1 MSSFLFHDYETFG
14 ADTKRSR
21 ASQYAS
27 IRTDKDLNEIGTPVM
42 IYTKMQEDTLPSPTA
57 CMITKIGPSEVDEK
71 GIPEVEFI
79 KIINKEMSQ
88 PKTCTLG
95 YNTIQFDDEITRNT
109 LYRNLLD
116 PYEREFKNGCTRW
129 DIIDVVRLSVALYP
143 DILKLGE
150 RNGKASYKLEDLSQE
165 NGILHE
171 SAHDAL
177 SDVRATIGIAKIIK
191 EKQSKLFDILYEKRT
206 KQKVLESVNSGLP
219 LLIASSFF
227 GIDKKY
233 ADFILP
239 IVENPNNKNEY
250 YCVKLSKSKEDINE
264 LINAGADKIKSLLFS
279 SNEVLLDQEVERPG
293 LHVLKINKCPV
304 LVDSNDLK
312 ALFPTDAERH
322 AVYSHL
328 SLDMDQI
335 IESYKFIKS
344 NKVKLKDVLLKVFA
358 PIDYPK
364 LNDPDIRIYDGFP
377 DNADKRQ
384 FGYFHTDLEK
394 GNPFKHLS
402 HSFKD
407 PRYNEMVF
415 RAIVRNYPEMLDKM
429 PEMYRDKWYEH
440 CFERLNNRIND
451 SVQYSFKEFFEEID
465 LLRTDER
472 YLDSSYQDVLDELKK
487 YGEDLQQKYKDH

>member
-1 MSSFLFHDYETFG
+1 MNSFLFHDYETFG

-27 IRTDKDLNEIGTPVM
+27 IRTDEDFNEIGEPLM

-57 CMITKIGPSEVDEK
+57 CMITKIGPSEVNEK

-79 KIINKEMSQ
+79 KIINKEMSN
-88 PKTCTLG
+88 KDTCTLG

-129 DIIDVVRLSVALYP
+129 DLIDVVRLSVALYP
-143 DILKLGE
+143 NILKLGE
-150 RNGKASYKLEDLSQE
+150 RNGKASYKLEDLSKE
-165 NGILHE
+165 NGIVHE

-191 EKQSKLFDILYEKRT
+191 EKQPKLFNILYEKRT
-206 KQKVLESVNSGLP
+206 KQKVLESVNTGLP

-233 ADFILP
+233 VDFIYP

-250 YCVKLSKSKEDINE
+250 YCIKLSKTKDEINE
-264 LINAGADKIKSLLFS
+264 LIENGADVIKELLYS
-279 SNEVLLDQEVERPG
+279 SNAELLDKEVERPG

-304 LVDSNDLK
+304 LVSLDDLK
-312 ALFPTDAERH
+312 SLFPSDEERNG
-322 AVYSHL
+322 VYD
-328 SLDMDQI
+328 SLNLGMDQI

-344 NKVKLKDVLLKVFA
+344 NKDKLKDVLLKVFA
-358 PIDYPK
+358 PIEYPK

-377 DNADKRQ
+377 DYSDKKQ
-384 FGYFHTDLEK
+384 FSYFHTDLEK
-394 GNPFKHLS
+394 GTPFKHLT

-407 PRYNEMVF
+407 NRYNEMVF
-415 RAIVRNYPEMLDKM
+415 RAIVRNYPEMLDNM
-429 PEMYRDKWYEH
+429 PSLYKDKWYEH
-440 CFERLNNRIND
+440 CVERLNNKIND
-451 SVQYSFKEFFEEID
+451 SVTYSFKEYFEEID
-465 LLRTDER
+465 LLRTDEK
-472 YLDSSYQDVLDELKK
+472 YLDISYQDVLDELKE
-487 YGEDLQQKYKDH
+487 YGINLQEKYKA